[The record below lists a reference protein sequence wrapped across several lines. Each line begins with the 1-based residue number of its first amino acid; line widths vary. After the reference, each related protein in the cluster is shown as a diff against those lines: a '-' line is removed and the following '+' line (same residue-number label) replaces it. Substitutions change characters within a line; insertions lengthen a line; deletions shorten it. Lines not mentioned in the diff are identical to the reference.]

1 MVNDELYMR
10 RCLELAQ
17 RAKGFTAPN
26 PMVGAVLVHDGR
38 IIGEGWHHFYGSA
51 HAEVNCIDSV
61 QPQDRHLLPASTMYV
76 SLEPCAHYGN
86 TPPCAV
92 RLVEEKI
99 KKVVIANTD
108 PFAQVAGKGIGI
120 LNEYGV
126 EVQEGVLQQEGLWVN
141 RRFFCY
147 HTRKRPYIILKWAQT
162 PEGYMAPADGSR
174 LQISNVH
181 SQKLVHKWRTE
192 EGAILV
198 GTNTALN
205 DDPELTARLWQGK
218 QPLRI
223 VLDKGLKVP
232 HTHKLLN
239 EAAATWIINE
249 EKETLQGNL
258 HYIQMKFDED
268 LLPRLMQRLYDAHVL
283 SVIIE
288 GGAAVLNSFIGSGL
302 WDEARVFI
310 GSASLP
316 RGIAAP
322 LIQNGI
328 PAFTTQQEGDQLQ
341 VWTNSAATPY
351 APGMEL

>member
-1 MVNDELYMR
+1 MEHDELYMR

-38 IIGEGWHHFYGSA
+38 IIGEGWHHFYGAA
-51 HAEVNCIDSV
+51 HAEGNCIDSV
-61 QPQDRHLLPASTMYV
+61 QPQDRHLLPESTMYV

-99 KKVVIANTD
+99 KKVVIANID
-108 PFAQVAGKGIGI
+108 PFEKVEGRGIGI
-120 LNEYGV
+120 LEEYGV
-126 EVQEGVLQQEGLWVN
+126 QVQQNVLQQEGLWMN
-141 RRFFCY
+141 RRFFCF
-147 HTRKRPYIILKWAQT
+147 HTQKRPYIILKWAQT
-162 PEGYMAPADGSR
+162 REGYIAPTDGSR
-174 LQISNVH
+174 LQISNIH
-181 SQKLVHKWRTE
+181 SQTLVHKWRTE

-205 DDPELTARLWQGK
+205 DNPELTARLWKGK

-223 VLDKGLKVP
+223 LLDKGLRVP

-239 EAAATWIINE
+239 EAAATWIFNE
-249 EKETLQGNL
+249 EKDTLQGNL
-258 HYIQMKFDED
+258 HYIQTPFDLD
-268 LLPRLMQRLYDAHVL
+268 VLQYVLLRLYDARIL

-288 GGAAVLNSFIGSGL
+288 GGAAVLDSFITSGL
-302 WDEARVFI
+302 WDEARVFT
-310 GSASLP
+310 GQVSLP
-316 RGIAAP
+316 DGIAAP

-328 PAFTTQQEGDQLQ
+328 PAFTTQLQGDQLQ
-341 VWTNSAATPY
+341 VWTNKHATPY